1 MVDAGYI
8 GIDDSVADALA
19 RVQAGELPPVAPL
32 PAIGTAEQSGQAGI
46 NRP

>member
-19 RVQAGELPPVAPL
+19 RVQAGELPPVASVL
-32 PAIGTAEQSGQAGI
+32 AIDAAEQSGQAGI